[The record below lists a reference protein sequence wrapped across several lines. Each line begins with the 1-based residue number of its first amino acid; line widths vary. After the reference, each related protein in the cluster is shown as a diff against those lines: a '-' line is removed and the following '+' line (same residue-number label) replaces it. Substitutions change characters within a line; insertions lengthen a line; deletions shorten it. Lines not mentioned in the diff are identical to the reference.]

1 MMDNVEMER
10 AILRAVQSVRVM
22 DVIGDLLDGW
32 DALPND
38 VRSDIE
44 AESPLLTAAISA
56 INAAMDDP
64 LPEYEGGNDG

>member
-10 AILRAVQSVRVM
+10 AILRAAQSVRVM

-38 VRSDIE
+38 VRSDLE
-44 AESPLLTAAISA
+44 VESPLLTAAISA
-56 INAAMDDP
+56 INAAMENP
-64 LPEYEGGNDG
+64 LPEGHNER